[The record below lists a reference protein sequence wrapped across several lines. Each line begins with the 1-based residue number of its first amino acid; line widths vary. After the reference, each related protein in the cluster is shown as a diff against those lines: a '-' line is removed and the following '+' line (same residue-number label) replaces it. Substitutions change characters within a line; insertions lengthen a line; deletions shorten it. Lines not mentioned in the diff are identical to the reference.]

1 MSQLRQ
7 NRSGG
12 RGSEARG
19 RSRRQ
24 SVKDRPPTPDPRPLI
39 ITPALLRRWPLP
51 QPDEEGD
58 KEERGRVLV
67 VGGASEMPGAVILAA
82 TAALRAGAG
91 KLQIATCRSIVQVV
105 AAAMPEA
112 RVFALPE
119 TKGGAI
125 AATAS
130 AEIARRAEEV
140 QAVLIGPGMID
151 ERAVARL
158 MKNLLPGIVQ
168 ATVVLD
174 AAALSCFEGSTE
186 LLREVNCKAVLTPH
200 AGEMA
205 KLLGASKDSIMSD
218 PQATARRAANAL
230 RAVVALKGAE
240 TFIAAPGNSE
250 TYCNRAGNVGLATS
264 GSGDVLSGII
274 AGLAARGAT
283 ELQAAVWGVYLH
295 ARAGERLAKRMGRL
309 GYLARELSGEVP
321 ALMSK
326 LDKRKK
332 K

>member
-1 MSQLRQ
+1 
-7 NRSGG
+7 
-12 RGSEARG
+12 
-19 RSRRQ
+19 
-24 SVKDRPPTPDPRPLI
+24 
-39 ITPALLRRWPLP
+39 LP

-67 VGGASEMPGAVILAA
+67 VGGAAEMPGAVILAA

-91 KLQIATCRSIVQVV
+91 KLQIATCRSIAQVV
-105 AAAMPEA
+105 AVAVPEA

-119 TKGGAI
+119 TRAGAI
-125 AATAS
+125 AGTAS
-130 AEIARRAEEV
+130 REIAKRIDEV

-158 MKNLLPGIVQ
+158 MKSLLPRLGR
-168 ATVVLD
+168 ATLVLD
-174 AAALSCFEGSTE
+174 AAALSCIKGSPG
-186 LLREVNCKAVLTPH
+186 LLSRQDCQAVLTPH

-205 KLLGASKDSIMSD
+205 KLLGADKDSIAQE
-218 PQATARRAANAL
+218 PEATARQAANDF
-230 RAVVALKGAE
+230 RAVIALKGAE
-240 TFIAAPGNSE
+240 TFIAAPRDSM
-250 TYCNRAGNVGLATS
+250 TYYNRAGNVGLATS

-283 ELQAAVWGVYLH
+283 LLQAAVWGVYLH

-321 ALMSK
+321 ALMSE
-326 LDKRKK
+326 LDGQRKR
-332 K
+332 